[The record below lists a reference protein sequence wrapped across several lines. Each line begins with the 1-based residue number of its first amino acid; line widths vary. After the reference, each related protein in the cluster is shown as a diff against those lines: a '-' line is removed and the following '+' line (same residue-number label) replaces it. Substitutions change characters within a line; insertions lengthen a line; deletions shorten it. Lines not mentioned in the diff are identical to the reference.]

1 MPNKAT
7 ILLVEDD
14 VNLGFV
20 IKDTLEEEGF
30 AVTHCPDGVAGATV
44 FATQTFDLC
53 VLDVMLP
60 LKDGFTLAAEIRAQN
75 QQMPIIFLT
84 AKALKEDRLHGF
96 RLGADDYITKP
107 FSIEELILR
116 IEVFLRRSK
125 PATADPQTSVNQ
137 NNTETLSVGNY
148 VLECNNLTLNHPTQ
162 NQQLTQREADL
173 LKIFI
178 QNLNQT
184 LRRDYILKTLW
195 GNDDYFN
202 GRSLDVFISKL
213 RKYLRHDP
221 RLEIV
226 NVHGVGFR
234 LIARE

>member
-1 MPNKAT
+1 MQNKAT

-30 AVTHCPDGVAGATV
+30 AVTHCPDGAAGATA

-60 LKDGFTLAAEIRAQN
+60 LKDGFTLASEIRAQN

-125 PATADPQTSVNQ
+125 PAASTQTPINQ
-137 NNTETLSVGNY
+137 NNNEILSVGQY
-148 VLECNNLTLNHPTQ
+148 VLECNNLQLQHAAQT
-162 NQQLTQREADL
+162 QQLTQREADL

-178 QNLNQT
+178 LNLNQT
-184 LRRDYILKTLW
+184 LRRDYILKALW

-213 RKYLRHDP
+213 RKYLRHDD
-221 RLEIV
+221 RIEIV

-234 LIARE
+234 LIVRE